1 MIKRKAKD
9 ISRHDWRHPLSE
21 YDQWF
26 EEVFAGEWELF
37 ASVRQGD
44 ERDGGSAG
52 DFD

>member
-1 MIKRKAKD
+1 MRGLAV
-9 ISRHDWRHPLSE
+9 RQWRHPLSE

-26 EEVFAGEWELF
+26 EEVFAWEWELF